1 MFKTIW
7 TRFYFGD
14 ENGAD
19 FIANLQ
25 IGKISSNLQKKHAFL
40 SDPNLRVEEISC

>member
-1 MFKTIW
+1 MIF
-7 TRFYFGD
+7 RFYAPCLRRF
-14 ENGAD
+14 GAD

-40 SDPNLRVEEISC
+40 SDPNLRAEKISC